1 MPKLVAVMGVLVL
14 ALAIAAAAGAAS
26 APAPSPDAQAFQL
39 VLAQLPRDYA
49 AADRTH
55 DADAAARLRA
65 DVGALRVRAQVAE
78 AGHGVASAAALTVAV
93 RDLTRLERLLRPTRV
108 RLQPW
113 PLVSSVDALANG
125 TRAALD
131 AVLRPAP
138 VAARP
143 YAEIDAALASAAGAV
158 ASGRDA
164 DATFELAFARALYE
178 QGPGSRLEGFD
189 STVARDATLS
199 WAHAQARPSEVS
211 IAALREEI
219 RRVQATLGEQ
229 SLSRVTIVS
238 DAAIIVFREGLE
250 AALIVAAITASFV
263 GARRHLRRP
272 VFIGAAAGLAA
283 SALTW
288 VAARTIV
295 HAFSDGGLRLQ
306 AITGLLAIAVLLLVT
321 NWFFHRVYWSDWISR
336 FNRRRKSLE
345 LIDRTGFISGQTAG
359 FLLLGLTSVYREGF
373 ETVLFLQALQTSAGT
388 AATLL
393 GTAIGLAGTFAVAAV
408 MFTMQRKLPYKR
420 MLIVTGVLIGLV
432 LAVMVGTTVHNM
444 QGIGWLPADG
454 AGFTVPFWWNTWFGI
469 FPTWQGLAA
478 QAAALVFVFGSYALA
493 REVQT
498 KRPQRR
504 ARRRDGLPA
513 G

>member
-1 MPKLVAVMGVLVL
+1 MPKIVALL
-14 ALAIAAAAGAAS
+14 SALAVALAVAAAAGASS
-26 APAPSPDAQAFQL
+26 APALPADAQAFHL
-39 VLAQLPRDYA
+39 LLAQLPRDYVT
-49 AADRTH
+49 ADRTH
-55 DADAAARLRA
+55 DAAAAARLRGEVEAMRARARA
-65 DVGALRVRAQVAE
+65 DAA
-78 AGHGVASAAALTVAV
+78 HGDAAAAALGRAAG
-93 RDLTRLERLLRPTRV
+93 DLTRLERMLASTRV

-113 PLVSSVDALANG
+113 PLVTGVDALAI
-125 TRAALD
+125 AARTSLD
-131 AVLRPAP
+131 AALRPAP
-138 VAARP
+138 APARP
-143 YAEIDAALASAAGAV
+143 YGEIGDALRSAAGAEAV
-158 ASGRDA
+158 GHRA
-164 DATFELAFARALYE
+164 DAAFELSFARALYE
-178 QGPGSRLEGFD
+178 QGPGARLEGFD
-189 STVARDATLS
+189 ATVARDAS
-199 WAHAQARPSEVS
+199 QAWDRAQARPGAAS
-211 IAALREEI
+211 IATLRAEI
-219 RRVQATLGEQ
+219 DDVQATLGEQ

-250 AALIVAAITASFV
+250 AALIVAAVTASFV

-283 SALTW
+283 SAVTW
-288 VAARTIV
+288 IGAQTIV

-420 MLIVTGVLIGLV
+420 MLIVTGALIGLV
-432 LAVMVGTTVHNM
+432 LAVMVGTTVHTL
-444 QGIGWLPADG
+444 QGIGWLPVDG
-454 AGFTVPFWWNTWFGI
+454 AGFAVPFWWSTWLGI
-469 FPTWQGLAA
+469 FPTWEGICA

-504 ARRRDGLPA
+504 ARRRA
-513 G
+513 AA